1 MIAIQSHLGAK
12 LNGDTDQILEFMK
25 KNLKSN
31 IKKLPE
37 EQPKPTHSYNAP
49 KTQFELK
56 SESPLLRQITSIK
69 KDNKIQLEIE
79 N

>member
-37 EQPKPTHSYNAP
+37 EQPKPTHS
-49 KTQFELK
+49 
-56 SESPLLRQITSIK
+56 
-69 KDNKIQLEIE
+69 
-79 N
+79 